1 MLRENGQELRGVPLL
16 EPASLRA
23 TTDHPRRFVVAQLT
37 IAAGRSKNVT
47 DKPGQ
52 SIFIVPRN
60 WLLNKAAETRDLR
73 FPTLKFCCC
82 FGRELGPFD
91 KSPQNR

>member
-47 DKPGQ
+47 DKPGY
-52 SIFIVPRN
+52 R
-60 WLLNKAAETRDLR
+60 R
-73 FPTLKFCCC
+73 FEE
-82 FGRELGPFD
+82 R
-91 KSPQNR
+91 SPGGLSEFAKGD